1 MDKIEWTHEQLNAF
15 ESLEKG
21 EVNELI
27 KLLLSDGVLNE
38 ALRNRLSKQLSE
50 GNFVWHPKKAKIGRP
65 TSKKWDDWAYIGMAR
80 RKSELIEQHPNWRVI
95 DVEYQMVD
103 ECALNVDDLRK
114 YITEGKKI
122 LLYMADKP
130 EMEWA
135 KNILFFLENHR
146 G

>member
-1 MDKIEWTHEQLNAF
+1 LDEIEWTHEQLNAF

-50 GNFVWHPKKAKIGRP
+50 GNFAWHPKKAKIGRP
-65 TSKKWDDWAYIGMAR
+65 KSKKWDDWAYIGLAR
-80 RKSELIEQHPNWRVI
+80 RKSELIEQKPNLRII
-95 DVEYQMVD
+95 DIEYQMAD
-103 ECALNVDDLRK
+103 EYALNVDDLRT
-114 YITEGKKI
+114 YVREGKKI
-122 LLYMADKP
+122 LSYMADKP

-135 KNILFFLENHR
+135 KNILFFLEKT
-146 G
+146 

>member
-1 MDKIEWTHEQLNAF
+1 MDEIEWTHEQLNAF

-38 ALRNRLSKQLSE
+38 ALINRLSKQLSE

-65 TSKKWDDWAYIGMAR
+65 TSKKWDDWAYIGLAR
-80 RKSELIEQHPNWRVI
+80 RKSELIEQQPNLRII
-95 DVEYQMVD
+95 DIEYQMA
-103 ECALNVDDLRK
+103 EEYAMSVDDLRK
-114 YITEGKKI
+114 YITKGKKT
-122 LLYMADKP
+122 LSYFADKP

-135 KNILFFLENHR
+135 KNILFFLEKS
-146 G
+146 

>member
-27 KLLLSDGVLNE
+27 KLLLSDGLLNE

-65 TSKKWDDWAYIGMAR
+65 TNKKWDDWAYIGLAR
-80 RKSELIEQHPNWRVI
+80 RKSELIEQQPNLRVI
-95 DVEYQMVD
+95 DIEYQMAN
-103 ECALNVDDLRK
+103 EYALNVDDLRK

-122 LLYMADKP
+122 LSYMADKP

-135 KNILFFLENHR
+135 RNILFFLEKS
-146 G
+146 